1 MSQDVIQVFIW
12 ICALGAAVAIPMSLR
27 KSKLASVG
35 WICFYLLAYWHLST
49 NGRYV
54 QSRAIDRWMPMH
66 CETVLNVGTQEK
78 PALNALGAFFSPLVF
93 VDRMVIHPTKE
104 PNQAASL

>member
-1 MSQDVIQVFIW
+1 
-12 ICALGAAVAIPMSLR
+12 MSLR
-27 KSKLASVG
+27 KSKVATLG
-35 WICFYLLAYWHLST
+35 WICFYLLAYWHLSA

-66 CETVLNVGTQEK
+66 CDTVLNVGPKEE

-93 VDRMVIHPTKE
+93 VDRLVLHPTKE
-104 PNQAASL
+104 LNQAASL